1 MKQTLIRYSSKY
13 VESKLTRHG
22 VNHSLKILCIRH
34 HTSDQTE
41 ISQQHLNNRGGG
53 EIRMGSKSVWDQ
65 ATKGNTK
72 YN

>member
-13 VESKLTRHG
+13 VESKLTEHG
-22 VNHSLKILCIRH
+22 VKHSLTLIYSPHNNSQGQNRN
-34 HTSDQTE
+34 
-41 ISQQHLNNRGGG
+41 ISTATNSRG
-53 EIRMGSKSVWDQ
+53 EIRMSSKSVWDQ